1 MIAWLLVA
9 HIALLGYWLGSE
21 LVINSTFRYVC
32 RAEDMPFN
40 ERARLMDHVM
50 DADQHV
56 RYALALQ
63 LTLGVMISSI
73 YGLVPGGN
81 PTAVGAAVA
90 GAAWLMLI
98 EAAHRLR
105 NSSVGLRLAA
115 ADRALRYVSIIVLL
129 GVALQLLGGDW
140 PVPTWLRW
148 KLGAFAAIVAC
159 GIGIRIALIAFFR
172 TWAEMATSGVT
183 PERNA
188 TVKRIYVRATSI
200 LVVLWVLIAAVVYL
214 SVEKPG

>member
-9 HIALLGYWLGSE
+9 HLVVLGYWLGSE

-32 RAEDMPFN
+32 RAENTPFN
-40 ERARLMDHVM
+40 ERARLMNHVM

-63 LTLGVMISSI
+63 FTLGVMISSI
-73 YGLVPGGN
+73 YGFVPGEN
-81 PTAVGAAVA
+81 RTAVGAAVA
-90 GAAWLMLI
+90 GIAWLMLI

-105 NSSVGLRLAA
+105 NGNIGRRLAT
-115 ADRALRYVSIIVLL
+115 ADRALRYASIIVLL
-129 GVALQLLGGDW
+129 AVALQLLGGDW
-140 PVPTWLRW
+140 AVPTWLRW

-159 GIGIRIALIAFFR
+159 GVGIRLALIAFFR
-172 TWAEMATSGVT
+172 TWTEMATSGVT

-200 LVVLWVLIAAVVYL
+200 LVALWFLIAAVVYL